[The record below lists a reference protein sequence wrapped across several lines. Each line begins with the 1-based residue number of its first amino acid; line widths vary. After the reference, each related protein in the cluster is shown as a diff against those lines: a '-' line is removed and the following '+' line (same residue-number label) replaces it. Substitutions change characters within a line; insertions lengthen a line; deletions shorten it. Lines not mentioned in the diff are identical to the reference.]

1 MIAYIKTLLTAY
13 GLLPKDQKGQ
23 DAAEYALL
31 IALIAIVIIIAV
43 TALGAR
49 LVATFQGVTDA
60 LPGP

>member
-43 TALGAR
+43 TALGNQISA
-49 LVATFQGVTDA
+49 VFQYIADNIPV
-60 LPGP
+60 P